1 MRLITLLLLTFMAPA
16 AQATCLFARD
26 TPPGGWYQWAAVL
39 VAGDVT
45 QVESRGR
52 LDVVSLAVTE
62 TFKGPEN
69 AKTATLEVPSKLWDV
84 CKIARPAIGEH
95 VLGALNAHN
104 DALVVPLSA
113 PYAERL
119 RTAKTK

>member
-1 MRLITLLLLTFMAPA
+1 MRILALVLALLAPA

-39 VAGDVT
+39 VAGKVT

-62 TFKGPEN
+62 TFKGPEH
-69 AKTATLEVPSKLWDV
+69 AKTATLEVPSKLWGV
-84 CKIARPAIGEH
+84 CKIARPAIGDH

-119 RTAKTK
+119 RAVKK